1 MNTTT
6 WYQTF
11 FDGLATRSWQQALP
25 ASLTEA
31 EVLFILEKTGL
42 RPGASVLDVPC
53 GFGRHTLA
61 LAEQGFAVTGV
72 DIAKTYIRGLSAEV
86 ETRSLPV
93 TLIHGDALRVALGGP
108 YDAVICMGNSF
119 GYAPYPVMRQFLR
132 KLAAVTK
139 SGGWFVLNTGVLAET
154 MLPNLKTTAEYQ
166 TGDVTMRIRNQ
177 YHPLESVLE
186 TSMTFVR
193 GDEME
198 EKLAFHHVF
207 TLAEV
212 ARLLR
217 AVGFDLKAAYGG
229 PDGKPYA
236 VGEYAYLLAQ
246 CR

>member
-31 EVLFILEKTGL
+31 EVLFILEKTAL
-42 RPGASVLDVPC
+42 PPGAGVLDVPC

-61 LAEQGFAVTGV
+61 LAERGYAVTGV
-72 DIAKTYIRGLSAEV
+72 DISETYIRQLSAEV
-86 ETRSLPV
+86 ETRNLPV
-93 TLIHGDALRVALGGP
+93 RLIHGDALRVPLGGP

-119 GYAPYPVMRQFLR
+119 GYAPEPVMRRLLR
-132 KLAAVTK
+132 RLGAVTK
-139 SGGWFVLNTGVLAET
+139 PGGALVLNTGVLAET
-154 MLPNLKTTAEYQ
+154 LLPNLKTSAEYQ
-166 TGDVTMRIRNQ
+166 TGDVTMRIRNR
-177 YHPLESVLE
+177 YHPLQSVLE

-193 GDEME
+193 GDETE
-198 EKLAFHHVF
+198 EKTAFHHVF

-217 AVGFDLKAAYGG
+217 AAGFDRTEAYGG

-236 VGEYAYLLAQ
+236 VGDYAYLLA
-246 CR
+246 RRR